1 MAQSQSQRTVP
12 KLSVKSTVTEINK
25 TLELQPIID
34 ELDKNPENTI
44 INSDTITL
52 DDLTLI
58 IQLYPRGNDPESDV
72 RNKVGLFFMIQN
84 VKPNDRRKV
93 HMTLRY
99 NGAIFG
105 EFMHALSAFRKD
117 GGKSYGWA
125 HCQVLTHSELKKNPN
140 VYIRVKLIHDP
151 LFISKPTVHTL
162 ETQHEY
168 MHYFSTS
175 LGDITLVV
183 KLPEF
188 TDDLSAPPKQ
198 KRRLNDPNRCE
209 VCDKEFQ
216 SKKALTSHQ
225 SNKRDQA
232 HKDYK
237 NKNNDNVNSLDTE
250 CNEIKVSS
258 VILRSASKV
267 FNRMLSTNMIE
278 RQQQRIEVQAKTLE
292 DVKDMVYYMSTNK
305 LKKTSNALNVIQL
318 AHYYGMD
325 RLFWACAS
333 RLLHNLSVQNFVQ
346 TIKTFDAFEI
356 TNGYDSL
363 VGFAKTN
370 AKEIEKADDFDSLSH
385 SFKCVVMNKSN

>member
-1 MAQSQSQRTVP
+1 MAQPQTQSILTAP
-12 KLSVKSTVTEINK
+12 TLSFEPTVTETHR
-25 TLELQPIID
+25 TLSLLPIVD
-34 ELDKNPENTI
+34 QLDKYPDNTVF
-44 INSDTITL
+44 NSNVFTL
-52 DDLTLI
+52 DDLTFTI
-58 IQLYPRGNDPESDV
+58 NLYPHGSNSQSDI
-72 RNKVGLFFMIQN
+72 RDKVGLYLSISN
-84 VKPNDRRKV
+84 VKPNDQRKV
-93 HMTLRY
+93 HVSVMRDDTILTGFVRALPVFL
-99 NGAIFG
+99 NGGSFG
-105 EFMHALSAFRKD
+105 WPTIGR
-117 GGKSYGWA
+117 
-125 HCQVLTHSELKKNPN
+125 LTHSELKKNPT
-140 VYIRVKLIHDP
+140 IRISVKLIHDP
-151 LFISKPTVHTL
+151 LFTFEPTSQTL
-162 ETQHEY
+162 ELQQEY
-168 MHYFSTS
+168 MHFFSTY